1 MKLNQVSVSVWAELG
16 PAQSQLVTS
25 LLSSLAV
32 LKPFGY
38 WLSDLTVQ
46 VTGQLSLLMVRT
58 VRWIICILLIVI
70 FATDLILSW
79 RNMIC
84 HREPCWCFRISFWV
98 FWDKKKNWFHHGTF
112 GTDLFSS
119 KTKRICYFRVL
130 YDPKMLC
137 YALYE
142 TECSQCINR
151 K

>member
-1 MKLNQVSVSVWAELG
+1 MLQKISSILYIPKQYLTFPSNI
-16 PAQSQLVTS
+16 TS

-98 FWDKKKNWFHHGTF
+98 FLDKKKNDFTTEPLEQISF
-112 GTDLFSS
+112 LP
-119 KTKRICYFRVL
+119 KRRESVTSECFMI
-130 YDPKMLC
+130 PKC
-137 YALYE
+137 YAMHFMKL
-142 TECSQCINR
+142 SVHNV
-151 K
+151 